1 MVRVGGEVEAAEVER
16 KAVVAEAEPEA
27 TRTAMSGVLE
37 DEDGHGRRIGQS
49 PRREPE
55 GRS

>member
-27 TRTAMSGVLE
+27 TGTAMSGVLE
-37 DEDGHGRRIGQS
+37 DEDGHGRSVGQS